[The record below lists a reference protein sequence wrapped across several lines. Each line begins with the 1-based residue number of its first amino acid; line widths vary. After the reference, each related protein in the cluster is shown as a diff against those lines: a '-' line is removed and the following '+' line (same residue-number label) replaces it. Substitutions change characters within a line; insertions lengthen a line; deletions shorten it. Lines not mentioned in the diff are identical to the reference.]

1 MALRITPEDYP
12 HTNVSFEAPD
22 QNLSGEESSNSES
35 EFEYVP
41 EREFVLM
48 PLFRRIGEMFGIR
61 RREQPQYVYVPET
74 AALRSEVVIE
84 PELEPVKPLSPLVV
98 HMSSEASARLASI
111 PEDDILELEPEPVS
125 ETILEQHS
133 VSESELQPTIQE
145 QVEAKAEPEL
155 RAPEPVLLQAA
166 NAQETEREEV
176 ESLEIAEPIST
187 SAQVEMPSPAAAM
200 PVLTQKD
207 ASDLVAQI
215 REAAIRISAAVAQA
229 AEWLHSKEEDILRR
243 AEMPLEPAKP
253 IERKSQSAEQAR
265 AASEIARNV
274 SAVAAPE
281 WENNEVP
288 ALQRELAW
296 QHEQANSMP
305 VEESEPS
312 ELNALRAV
320 NTPQPTKRPRLVSKP
335 MTVPFWKRID
345 WAQQFT
351 PQRVAV
357 LGAFA
362 MAMLLILGISLARR
376 PAASELPQQTRAL
389 QPGGVTLSTHPV
401 TSTAAPSQTQQ
412 RTSEP
417 LRTLHSQTHRTYPS
431 NEGPDVVTHYYGK
444 PKPSP
449 IPQSAAVGGVRHYS
463 DMQ

>member
-1 MALRITPEDYP
+1 MALRITPEDNP
-12 HTNVSFEAPD
+12 HTNLSSEARD
-22 QNLSGEESSNSES
+22 QNLSYPEPSSSES
-35 EFEYVP
+35 ESEYAP

-61 RREQPQYVYVPET
+61 RREQPEYIYVPET
-74 AALRSEVVIE
+74 AAPRSEVVAE
-84 PELEPVKPLSPLVV
+84 PEPEPVNPAPVV
-98 HMSSEASARLASI
+98 AHMNEASARLASV

-125 ETILEQHS
+125 ESILEQHS
-133 VSESELQPTIQE
+133 FSAPEVQPIIE
-145 QVEAKAEPEL
+145 EHVEAKAEPEL
-155 RAPEPVLLQAA
+155 LAPEPVLLQAA
-166 NAQETEREEV
+166 DPKETEPEAV

-187 SAQVEMPSPAAAM
+187 SAQVEVLSPAAAL

-207 ASDLVAQI
+207 ANDLVAQI
-215 REAAIRISAAVAQA
+215 REAALRISAAVAQA

-253 IERKSQSAEQAR
+253 IERKSQSAGQAR
-265 AASEIARNV
+265 VASEVARNV
-274 SAVAAPE
+274 PAIAVPE
-281 WENNEVP
+281 LESNEVP

-296 QHEQANSMP
+296 QHEQVNSMP
-305 VEESEPS
+305 VEGSQPS
-312 ELNALRAV
+312 ELNAPRAV
-320 NTPQPTKRPRLVSKP
+320 DTPQLTKRPRLVSKP
-335 MTVPFWKRID
+335 KTVPFWKRID
-345 WAQQFT
+345 WGQQFT

-362 MAMLLILGISLARR
+362 MAILLILGISFARR

-389 QPGGVTLSTHPV
+389 RPGGVTLSTHPV
-401 TSTAAPSQTQQ
+401 TSPAAPSQTQQ
-412 RTSEP
+412 RTAQP
-417 LRTLHSQTHRTYPS
+417 RRTLHSQPHRGYAANDGS
-431 NEGPDVVTHYYGK
+431 DVVTHYYGK